1 MTKEE
6 YINNVDNLDVEEIV
20 SGIIEGIVTFDE
32 LKNTGEF
39 DRNKQNL
46 VKTALDNKKIEINE
60 YNDAKGDLE
69 KLKKFKEKYPQSSF
83 IDKVEQELEELEYND
98 AINDLESLK
107 IFINNYPKSRFINEA
122 KQKIT
127 ELEKQQILNRQKK
140 EEEKIK
146 EQREEY
152 ERTIRSCN
160 DSTPDQIVS
169 KLTSEQLESLCGK
182 LGISADLVINY
193 NEPKVVLNDVPENPD
208 DIPSGYTDVFFWG
221 IPSSGKTCA
230 LAAILATIEKK
241 YSSDAPTDV
250 ERQFGATYRASL
262 KNLFTNN
269 DNIGYLP
276 PPTSTDTT
284 QYMPFL
290 LKKRLEKNYRK
301 VSFFELSGE
310 VFERFFEIE
319 NDMQFNNDADSI
331 SRIETAMKTL
341 QLVLNSN
348 NQKIH
353 FFFIDYDRETKM
365 RRDKNNLQQSDY
377 LNAATYYFRDHN
389 DIFKKKTDAVFV
401 VVTKCDEIKA
411 PDPMSV
417 VKNFLHD
424 NFGNFL
430 DVLKNR
436 CEGHDVHFDVKMF
449 SIGDVFFKRI
459 CRLNTEYSE
468 EIIEEILTLV
478 NPERKNWLQ
487 KLLNL

>member
-6 YINNVDNLDVEEIV
+6 YINKIDTLDVDEIV
-20 SGIIEGIVTFDE
+20 NGISEGIVTFKE

-39 DRNKQNL
+39 DHQKQKL
-46 VKTALDNKKIEINE
+46 VENALNKKNIEITE
-60 YNDAKGDLE
+60 YNGAQGNLG
-69 KLKKFKEKYPQSSF
+69 KLKEFKKNYPQSSF
-83 IDKVEQELEELEYND
+83 IDKVEREIETLEYNN
-98 AINDLESLK
+98 AKCDLESLK
-107 IFINNYPKSRFINEA
+107 RFKENYPQNSYINEVER
-122 KQKIT
+122 KIA
-127 ELEKQQILNRQKK
+127 ELEEIQIRNREK
-140 EEEKIK
+140 EEEEKRRK
-146 EQREEY
+146 QRDEY
-152 ERTIRSCN
+152 ERMIRSCN
-160 DSTPDQIVS
+160 DSTPDQIVQ
-169 KLTSEQLESLCGK
+169 KLTHDQLESLCNE
-182 LGISADLVINY
+182 LGISVDLVRNY
-193 NEPKVVLNDVPENPD
+193 NEPNVVLNDVPENHD
-208 DIPSGYTDVFFWG
+208 DIPNGFTDVFFWG

-250 ERQFGATYRASL
+250 ERQFGATYRVSL
-262 KNLFTNN
+262 KNLFVNN
-269 DNIGYLP
+269 NIGYLP

-290 LKKRLEKNYRK
+290 LKKRSEKSYRK

-310 VFERFFEIE
+310 VFERFFELQ
-319 NDMQFNNDADSI
+319 NGKQLNNDEESV
-331 SRIETAMKTL
+331 SRIETAMRTL
-341 QLVLNSN
+341 QLVLDSD

-365 RRDKNNLQQSDY
+365 RLDKNNLKQSDY
-377 LNAATYYFRDHN
+377 LQAAANYFRDNN

-436 CEGHDVHFDVKMF
+436 CQDHYVQFDVKMF

-478 NPERKNWLQ
+478 NPERKSWFQ